1 LFVISLF
8 GIIFHEV
15 FGTNNSGHFSQTK
28 YVFHIT
34 TGHQPAFFHET
45 KLFKEATALS
55 YFDFALETTLCA
67 ALFTLFHAFLILSTT
82 HSIAPTKLSTQ
93 PRTVSIHS
101 LNFPLIFSRIV
112 PNAFVNAVSIF
123 CAIVFQ
129 ISATFSQ
136 SHVNKAIQNSNHN
149 FKASHNAVNIQTTES
164 LIAVTFSVIH
174 VHALVN
180 FSAIQSSNG
189 QNKSSVTFWIVSRV
203 LFVKSTIPFH
213 AHSRSHENIFIMISI
228 VLNAHSRIQPIT
240 SSQALNIFQT
250 ASRKTFNISITVSPF
265 SFRHAWNFSIRGFT
279 ISEILSTTSCV
290 FSLIHQK
297 FVAHAT
303 HNAVTH
309 AIIRPIGQLN
319 IVNAVINHGKAKANH
334 ETTAI
339 NHATAV
345 TTVIIVAV
353 NFGFFSIQLTTFS
366 IIGVTAFNN
375 LSTTGINAFQIVFF
389 IFCRCAFTLANFSCI
404 VS

>member
-1 LFVISLF
+1 VISLF

-15 FGTNNSGHFSQTK
+15 FGTKSSGHFSPTK

-45 KLFKEATALS
+45 KLFNEATALS

-101 LNFPLIFSRIV
+101 LNFHLIFSRIV

-129 ISATFSQ
+129 ISATVSQ

-149 FKASHNAVNIQTTES
+149 FNASRKAVNIPITES

-189 QNKSSVTFWIVSRV
+189 QNKSSVTFWIVSHV
-203 LFVKSTIPFH
+203 LFVKSTIQFH
-213 AHSRSHENIFIMISI
+213 AHSRSHEKTFIKISI
-228 VLNAHSRIQPIT
+228 VLNAHSRIQPII
-240 SSQALNIFQT
+240 SSQALKIFQI
-250 ASRKTFNISITVSPF
+250 ASHKPRNISFTVSQF
-265 SFRHAWNFSIRGFT
+265 SSRHAWNFSIRGFT
-279 ISEILSTTSCV
+279 TAEILSITSCV

-309 AIIRPIGQLN
+309 AIIRQIGQLN
-319 IVNAVINHGKAKANH
+319 NVNAIVNHGKAKANH
-334 ETTAI
+334 EIIAV

-345 TTVIIVAV
+345 ITVKIVAV
-353 NFGFFSIQLTTFS
+353 NFGFFSIQPTTFS

-375 LSTTGINAFQIVFF
+375 LSTTGINASPIVFF
-389 IFCRCAFTLANFSCI
+389 IFSHCAFTLANFSCI